1 MILAEITL
9 TGTGNPQLIGLPVHN
24 HANQAVALVFQGNV
38 SPVLLLQ
45 TDLGPGL
52 EIPAD
57 TGVGFVSQTY
67 RLASAP
73 KWVEVVNT
81 ETVTISVVEV

>member
-9 TGTGNPQLIGLPVHN
+9 TGTGDPMLIGLPPHN
-24 HANQAVALVFQGNV
+24 HANQSVALVFRGNL

-45 TDLGPGL
+45 TASGPGL
-52 EIPAD
+52 EVPED
-57 TGVGFVSQTY
+57 DGVGFVSQTY

-73 KWVEVVNT
+73 QWVEIAAT